1 MPSRG
6 DLERNSRLRG
16 KCPKASDDRIEVE
29 ISKAE
34 PKPSDDARWK
44 QDREEKGIVTW
55 ILRVPTGEKG
65 ADVVFETEISYPKG
79 AKLVR
84 N

>member
-1 MPSRG
+1 MIVR
-6 DLERNSRLRG
+6 DVLA
-16 KCPKASDDRIEVE
+16 KASDDKIEVE
-29 ISKAE
+29 ISKTE

-55 ILRVPTGEKG
+55 VLRVPTGTKG
-65 ADVVFETEISYPKG
+65 ADVVFETEVSYPKG

-84 N
+84 Q